1 MKMPK
6 DYANIYNLPEAEREL
21 EKKNLWKDSIPGT
34 EELAKSIL
42 KKIEEDEY
50 PYVLSVEAGYGMGK
64 TYFFSRFCEYA
75 KNKGFSCIYISAW
88 ENDYQPSPF
97 CFIAKEIIQ
106 CLATQTGPTVKSA
119 INELKKRGVAAIKKI
134 LSVSQL
140 QLGMQ
145 THNISAGISVDV
157 GKLITSKDEIKEF
170 KKELEQILVS
180 NKIKPLI
187 LVIDELDRC
196 RPDYALKTLEIIKH
210 FFDIDNL
217 YVILPINK
225 EAMNDMVTAVYGEM
239 QNSENYLKKLI
250 TQNIMLPQPDAKYY
264 EKIAKTIL
272 TEQKLKNQLKQ
283 KYIEKKGTY
292 NGFNLISECIGKY
305 ALAGKLTYRETVK
318 VCSEFT
324 SIINQIKDKIHI
336 EYLAYKLCQ
345 KYSQITINLNEN
357 HPFFN
362 KINNFTEGKEK
373 RYRVLSID
381 GWSAHAHGISPYV
394 NYNQWIKNYTEEMRA
409 WERND
414 HFDTYK
420 ELYEF
425 INQVKSLKEDLLK
438 RNFLNYDIKERLKW
452 IFDVVEKKDKE
463 AKEYQIKYGSDDK
476 DTEKQAYYDKVVD
489 NPLLVYALK

>member
-1 MKMPK
+1 MPK
-6 DYANIYNLPEAEREL
+6 DYANIYNLTEAEREF
-21 EKKNLWKDSIPGT
+21 EKKDLWKDSVPGT
-34 EELAKSIL
+34 EELAKNIL
-42 KKIEEDEY
+42 RKIEKDEY

-64 TYFFSRFCEYA
+64 TYFFSRFCEQA
-75 KNKGFSCIYISAW
+75 IKDGFDCIYMSAW

-106 CLATQTGPTVKSA
+106 CLALRTEPIVKSKIDKLA
-119 INELKKRGVAAIKKI
+119 KKGLSAVKKI

-145 THNISAGISVDV
+145 THNVSAGISVDV

-225 EAMNDMVTAVYGEM
+225 EAMNDMVTAVYGQM

-283 KYIEKKGTY
+283 KYIEKNGTY
-292 NGFNLISECIGKY
+292 NGFNLISECIGQY

-345 KYSQITINLNEN
+345 KHSKTTITLNTN
-357 HPFFN
+357 HPFYEMTNSYN
-362 KINNFTEGKEK
+362 KTNK
-373 RYRVLSID
+373 RAKVLSIE
-381 GWSAHAHGISPYV
+381 GLSVHTHGISSRV
-394 NYNQWIKNYTEEMRA
+394 NRSLWHENYTQKMRA
-409 WERND
+409 WERSDN
-414 HFDTYK
+414 FSTYK

-425 INQVKSLKEDLLK
+425 INQVNSIKEDLLR
-438 RNFLNYDIKERLKW
+438 RNLDYDTTERLKW
-452 IFDVVEKKDKE
+452 IFDAVEKKDKE

-476 DTEKQAYYDKVVD
+476 DTEKQAYYDKVVY
-489 NPLLVYALK
+489 NPLLVYAPK